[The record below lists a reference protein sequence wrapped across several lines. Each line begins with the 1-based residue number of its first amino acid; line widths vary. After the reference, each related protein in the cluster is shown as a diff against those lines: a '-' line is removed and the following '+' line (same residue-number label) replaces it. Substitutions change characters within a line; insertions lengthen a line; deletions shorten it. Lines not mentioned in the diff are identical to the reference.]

1 MTTKTASGTAS
12 AVCLA
17 VNDSNNGQLPVLAK
31 EKSLPLGRL
40 FSFAFFIKMM
50 VKRQIK
56 CNDNKKGKENRQ
68 NVIESAKI
76 QQSF

>member
-17 VNDSNNGQLPVLAK
+17 VNDSNKGQLPVLRKKKAFLW
-31 EKSLPLGRL
+31 EGF

-56 CNDNKKGKENRQ
+56 
-68 NVIESAKI
+68 
-76 QQSF
+76 